1 MTSSSHTQ
9 TGKGKQ
15 ISLGAKM
22 PAVNVAE
29 TDKAIEITAELLGVE
44 QKDIKIDID
53 GNRLVVSGEKKQETK
68 RDEKPSSSEEV
79 KIIRLVR
86 ESYLSAR
93 QNLEILV
100 IARSSVYR
108 LIIVKKFRGT
118 ANLNQ
123 SAFGTASRTRC
134 GAR

>member
-108 LIIVKKFRGT
+108 
-118 ANLNQ
+118 
-123 SAFGTASRTRC
+123 
-134 GAR
+134 